1 MRPVASNDDIES
13 PPFEFRFRGI
23 GPIED
28 AKMEL
33 APLTIIAGRNNTGKT
48 YLVYTLYGF
57 LKTWR
62 ARPGFAYHLAHG
74 PTGTPPMKLATLMA
88 DFMEQGE
95 ASLAI
100 APEVLAKER
109 RSILRRLSQDFSE
122 DTLGFIFSPADEVFS
137 QGSFEATL
145 GGTFFPSIRSINA
158 TSNDDSFHLSYDS
171 GNLAISGRHAH
182 RRKLNPV
189 HAQYMASELLLS
201 FLFPELPEPFIL
213 SAERFGISLFYKEL
227 DFTRNRL
234 VELLQQIGGERDVR
248 QLSPFLVLDNFAG
261 RYALPIR
268 NNIDYTRSIADVRRL
283 KSELYEE
290 KLFDGI
296 KDLLGG
302 YFKSSD
308 DEIEFRS
315 TARGARRFNIPL
327 HLASSSARGL
337 SDLYFFLRHTA
348 QKNHLLIIDEPESHL
363 DTSNQVLL
371 ARLLGRFVR
380 AGIKVLVTTH
390 SDYLIKEFNN
400 LIMMNGLE
408 DRRSS
413 LAGQLGYQDDDFL
426 GPELVHAYI
435 AENNTLVKCNVDEF
449 GLEMPVFD
457 KTIDDINRVSSTLS
471 SLLSAGEK

>member
-1 MRPVASNDDIES
+1 MHPVASNDDIES
-13 PPFEFRFRGI
+13 PPIEFRFRGI

-28 AKMEL
+28 ANMEI

-62 ARPGFAYHLAHG
+62 AWPGFAYHLAHG

-88 DFMEQGE
+88 DFMKQGE

-100 APEVLAKER
+100 APEVLAEER
-109 RSILRRLSQDFSE
+109 MSILRQLSQRFSK
-122 DTLGFIFSPADEVFS
+122 DALGWIFSSTDEVFN

-145 GGTFFPSIRSINA
+145 GGTYLPSSRSINVA
-158 TSNDDSFHLSYDS
+158 SNDDSFHLSYDS
-171 GNLAISGRHAH
+171 ANMVISGRNARRHEPNSDHA
-182 RRKLNPV
+182 LF
-189 HAQYMASELLLS
+189 MAYDLLLS
-201 FLFPELPEPFIL
+201 FLFPGLPEPFIL

-227 DFTRNRL
+227 DFTKNRL
-234 VELLQQIGGERDVR
+234 VELLQQIGGERDGSR
-248 QLSPFLVLDNFAG
+248 LSPFLVIDNFAG

-268 NNIDYTRSIADVRRL
+268 DNIDYTRSIADARRSR
-283 KSELYEE
+283 SEVYEE

-302 YFKSSD
+302 YFARSD
-308 DEIEFRS
+308 DEVEFRS
-315 TARGARRFNIPL
+315 TARGVRGFNIPL

-348 QKNHLLIIDEPESHL
+348 RKNHLLIIDEPESHL
-363 DTSNQVLL
+363 DTSNQVRL

-400 LIMMNGLE
+400 LIMLNGLE
-408 DRRSS
+408 DRRSPF
-413 LAGQLGYQDDDFL
+413 AGELGYQDDDL
-426 GPELVHAYI
+426 LASESVRAYI
-435 AENNTLVKCNVDEF
+435 AENNTLVECNVDEF

-457 KTIDDINRVSSTLS
+457 ETIDDINRVSSTLS